1 MLKNLNSKLQQLS
14 KISKK
19 VSDLNS
25 IEQLIKGNTTPIKK
39 KIDNKIKNNI
49 WKFLK

>member
-25 IEQLIKGNTTPIKK
+25 IEQLIKGNEKPIKR